1 MFLDSKIASKMEL
14 RKGKLK
20 YIVNYGITPF
30 FAEELKKQVND
41 PEWIA
46 VCYDES
52 LNKFIQESKMS
63 LVLRFWNTF
72 KNEVQVRYWDSIF
85 LGHTTA
91 ADLLQK
97 INNGLADFYLSKQ
110 IQLSMDEPDMKKE
123 REKAGFNN
131 LVNIGSCNL
140 LIVHRP
146 LKSATEATKSNLQTI
161 MKGSF

>member
-1 MFLDSKIASKMEL
+1 MSLDSKIGSKMEL
-14 RKGKLK
+14 GKDKLE
-20 YIVNYGITPF
+20 YIANYGITPF

-46 VCYDES
+46 VCYDEY

-63 LVLRFWNTF
+63 LVLRFWNTCT
-72 KNEVQVRYWDSIF
+72 NEVQVRYWDSIF

-97 INNGLADFYLSKQ
+97 INDGLADFYLSKQ
-110 IQLSMDEPDMKKE
+110 IQLLMDKLDMKKE
-123 REKAGFNN
+123 REKAGLNN
-131 LVNIGSCNL
+131 LVNIDSCNL
-140 LIVHRP
+140 LIVHRT
-146 LKSATEATKSNLQTI
+146 LKSVAEATKSNFQTI

>member
-1 MFLDSKIASKMEL
+1 MEL

-72 KNEVQVRYWDSIF
+72 KNEVQVRFNLSWPHNCCR
-85 LGHTTA
+85 LTA
-91 ADLLQK
+91 ENK
-97 INNGLADFYLSKQ
+97 
-110 IQLSMDEPDMKKE
+110 
-123 REKAGFNN
+123 
-131 LVNIGSCNL
+131 
-140 LIVHRP
+140 
-146 LKSATEATKSNLQTI
+146 
-161 MKGSF
+161 